1 MKPKVRT
8 KGLLLLLPLVFGLA
22 ACNNLEKPRADLS
35 GKKTYMDSLDLPQ
48 VDGQIKYR
56 RYPYTLAIAPPV
68 FDFRI
73 IKNEDGNNISL
84 EVSKQEFEE
93 PFEPERTGRFT
104 NSRLE
109 GADRKFLTAKE
120 SRVLR
125 DSKLD
130 KVKSEGVDEVT
141 EEGNPD
147 ATTTPEKDP
156 KTEPK
161 VEETPTVSPDQT
173 PVDPRPRRR
182 IRLGQGRSR
191 PLGINSEL
199 FERELNQRL
208 YGPDRYQGYGGATG
222 NTEKEAEKKDTEKKE
237 EPEASAKKDGVEGA
251 PADSGAESEVNVL
264 TPPKDQN
271 FIKDLPND
279 WDAPN
284 ATDQKVA
291 ELNGYEFQF
300 NPNSYTK
307 RMKAVFEQFAV
318 FEEVEELS
326 NTGKQFE
333 RIREAADVNLADFV
347 MTTRVRRFKVA
358 YHGVTALW
366 YANSLVYLTLWWP
379 SLFVADEEFRLHFEV
394 SVDINDVRS
403 RTNLFHKNFVFEKD
417 VIHSDLS
424 RGWFPF
430 SQYFT
435 PTFQGEST
443 YRTVA
448 QKDLAASIWQAF
460 EEDLLRE
467 VHTSF
472 RDTLNAKNFQD
483 KINDNVEGRSEGLV
497 VGISEYGEKARSILK
512 QFHTQSLAAVIG
524 EEKAKAY
531 PNKAIRPYAKNDAK
545 SMSEL
550 MSLGADVAVK
560 PAYLTRIYNG
570 DATRDELM
578 TAIHRL
584 TRARRNDRTFVYL
597 NLETVVV
604 DVDTKFSSDGLAKY
618 LLPYDCDLQKLE
630 RSLQPLRA
638 QLQQRRSDK
647 LQDYTKKLE
656 KLQADL
662 NKATTGKQIKELQE
676 KLLATEEEYKQ
687 ASRAILKDNQ
697 ELFQEFSSVC
707 IKFFDENAI
716 SFAWLETQFNKDP
729 VKPLEDHVS
738 LQSKNALF
746 ILDATFPG
754 QFTDLNY
761 SPAYELSLG
770 YQPFRKGTSLNLA
783 GPTTSKE
790 PEPKPKT
797 EPKAEPEPTPIPKT
811 EPLEVGKDGKEPKD
825 GKDAKEGKNDAPKRR
840 RIRLGSYFEALR
852 SATMN
857 AGSKKEGEKSDEEK
871 TKDPE
876 NKDEQVGISP
886 AFLKILVRP
895 GVMFIVTSMGTQR
908 PLEFAGPKAGA
919 FVYHFVNGAK
929 NEERV
934 ARRSTVENGQLV
946 NQVRL
951 TDVLSYIA
959 RRVGQQS
966 NALGSPQQFGFFRQS
981 KNDDFV
987 LIQDSRKP

>member
-1 MKPKVRT
+1 MTSRLRT
-8 KGLLLLLPLVFGLA
+8 KGVLLLLPVFFGLA
-22 ACNNLEKPRADLS
+22 GCNNLEKPREDLS
-35 GKKTYMDSLDLPQ
+35 GNKDYVRTLDLPGTAAGE
-48 VDGQIKYR
+48 VNFR

-73 IKNEDGNNISL
+73 IKNEDGNDISL

-104 NSRLE
+104 SVPMQGANS
-109 GADRKFLTAKE
+109 KFLTAKD
-120 SRVLR
+120 SKILR
-125 DSKLD
+125 DNKL
-130 KVKSEGVDEVT
+130 
-141 EEGNPD
+141 
-147 ATTTPEKDP
+147 EKDKAEAAEPEVLPTGEPGKEPVVEP
-156 KTEPK
+156 KTEP
-161 VEETPTVSPDQT
+161 TPKISPDQT

-182 IRLGQGRSR
+182 IRLGRGRSR

-199 FERELNQRL
+199 FERELNSRL
-208 YGPDRYQGYGGATG
+208 YGPDTYQGYGGSTG
-222 NTEKEAEKKDTEKKE
+222 NTEKKDGEKKGE
-237 EPEASAKKDGVEGA
+237 AKKG
-251 PADSGAESEVNVL
+251 PADSGAESEANL
-264 TPPKDQN
+264 IEPPKKQT

-300 NPNSYTK
+300 NPNAYTS
-307 RMKAVFEQFAV
+307 RMKSVLDQFAV
-318 FEEVEELS
+318 FEEIKELS

-333 RIREAADVNLADFV
+333 NIREAADVKLADFV
-347 MTTRVRRFKVA
+347 MTTRVKRFKVA

-448 QKDLAASIWQAF
+448 QKDLAAAIWQSF

-472 RDTLNAKNFQD
+472 RATLNAKNFED
-483 KINDNVEGRSEGLV
+483 KINDNVVGRSEGLV
-497 VGISEYGEKARSILK
+497 VGINKYGPKAHSILE
-512 QFHTQSLAAVIG
+512 QFHRQSLAAVVG
-524 EEKAKAY
+524 EKKANSY
-531 PNKAIRPYAKNDAK
+531 PNAAIRPYAQNDAK
-545 SMSEL
+545 SMGEL

-570 DATRDELM
+570 NASRDELM

-584 TRARRNDRTFVYL
+584 TRARREDRTFVYL

-604 DVDTKFSSDGLAKY
+604 DVDTKYSSDGLAKY

-630 RSLQPLRA
+630 SALQPLRS
-638 QLQQRRSDK
+638 QLELRRS
-647 LQDYTKKLE
+647 E
-656 KLQADL
+656 KLKDFTKELEDLQVAL
-662 NKATTGKQIKELQE
+662 NKATTGKEIKALQE
-676 KLLATEEEYKQ
+676 KLLATEEKYKA
-687 ASRAILKDNQ
+687 ASKLVLKENPD
-697 ELFQEFSSVC
+697 LFQDFSKTC
-707 IKFFDENAI
+707 MEFFDANAI
-716 SFAWLETQFNKDP
+716 SFAWLESQFNKDP

-770 YQPFRKGTSLNLA
+770 YQPFRKGTSLNLS
-783 GPTTSKE
+783 GPATSKE
-790 PEPKPKT
+790 PEATPKT
-797 EPKAEPEPTPIPKT
+797 EPKTEPEPTPIPKT
-811 EPLEVGKDGKEPKD
+811 EPLEVGKDGKDGKD
-825 GKDAKEGKNDAPKRR
+825 GKTTPKRR

-852 SATMN
+852 TATMN
-857 AGSKKEGEKSDEEK
+857 AGSKKEEK

-886 AFLKILVRP
+886 SFLKILVRP
-895 GVMFIVTSMGTQR
+895 GVMFVVTSMGTQR

-919 FVYHFVNGAK
+919 FVYHFVNGSK

-934 ARRSTVENGQLV
+934 SRRSTVANGQLV

-951 TDVLSYIA
+951 TDVLAYIA

-966 NALGSPQQFGFFRQS
+966 NALGSPQEFGFFRQS

>member
-1 MKPKVRT
+1 MISRLRT
-8 KGLLLLLPLVFGLA
+8 KGFFLLLPVFFGLA
-22 ACNNLEKPRADLS
+22 GCNSLEKPREDLS
-35 GKKTYMDSLDLPQ
+35 GNKDYVRTLDLPGATGE
-48 VDGQIKYR
+48 VNFR
-56 RYPYTLAIAPPV
+56 RYPFTLAIAPPV

-73 IKNEDGNNISL
+73 IKNEDGNDISL

-93 PFEPERTGRFT
+93 PFEPTRTGRFT
-104 NSRLE
+104 SVPMK
-109 GADRKFLTAKE
+109 GAGSKFLTANE
-120 SRVLR
+120 SRILR
-125 DSKLD
+125 DNKLE
-130 KVKSEGVDEVT
+130 KAKADEA
-141 EEGNPD
+141 EPE
-147 ATTTPEKDP
+147 ATPSVEPEKQP
-156 KTEPK
+156 AVEPK
-161 VEETPTVSPDQT
+161 KEPTPSVSPDQT

-199 FERELNQRL
+199 FERELNSRL
-208 YGPDRYQGYGGATG
+208 YGPDTYQGYGGSTG
-222 NTEKEAEKKDTEKKE
+222 NNEKKDAEKKDESKK
-237 EPEASAKKDGVEGA
+237 VA
-251 PADSGAESEVNVL
+251 PASGAESEANL
-264 TPPKDQN
+264 IEPPKKQS

-300 NPNSYTK
+300 NPNAYTS
-307 RMKAVFEQFAV
+307 RMKAVLDQFAV
-318 FEEVEELS
+318 FEEIKELS

-333 RIREAADVNLADFV
+333 NIREAADVKLADFV
-347 MTTRVRRFKVA
+347 MTTRVKRFKVA

-366 YANSLVYLTLWWP
+366 YANSLVYATLWWP

-448 QKDLAASIWQAF
+448 QKDLAAAIWQSF

-472 RDTLNAKNFQD
+472 RATLNAKNFED
-483 KINDNVEGRSEGLV
+483 KINDGVVGRSEGLV
-497 VGISEYGEKARSILK
+497 VGINKYGPKAHSILE
-512 QFHTQSLAAVIG
+512 QFHRQSLASVVG
-524 EEKAKAY
+524 KDKANKY
-531 PNKAIRPYAKNDAK
+531 PNAAVRPYAQNDAK
-545 SMSEL
+545 SMGEL

-560 PAYLTRIYNG
+560 PAYLTRIYNNN
-570 DATRDELM
+570 ASRDELM

-584 TRARRNDRTFVYL
+584 TRARREDRTFVYL

-604 DVDTKFSSDGLAKY
+604 DVDTKYSSDGLAKY

-630 RSLQPLRA
+630 RKLQPLRV
-638 QLQQRRSDK
+638 QLEQRRN
-647 LQDYTKKLE
+647 E
-656 KLQADL
+656 KLTRFTKELEELQVAL
-662 NKATTGKQIKELQE
+662 NKATTGKEIKELQE
-676 KLLATEEEYKQ
+676 KLLATEEKYKA
-687 ASRAILKDNQ
+687 ASRMVLKENQ
-697 ELFQEFSSVC
+697 DLFQDFSGTC
-707 IKFFDENAI
+707 MEFFDKNAI

-729 VKPLEDHVS
+729 IKPLEDHVS
-738 LQSKNALF
+738 LHSKNALF

-770 YQPFRKGTSLNLA
+770 YQPFRKGTSLNLS
-783 GPTTSKE
+783 GPATSKE
-790 PEPKPKT
+790 PEPAPKEQPKT
-797 EPKAEPEPTPIPKT
+797 EPEPTPIPKA

-825 GKDAKEGKNDAPKRR
+825 GKEAAPKRR

-857 AGSKKEGEKSDEEK
+857 AGSKKDDAKASGEEER

-886 AFLKILVRP
+886 SFLKILVRP
-895 GVMFIVTSMGTQR
+895 GVMFVVTSMGTQR

-919 FVYHFVNGAK
+919 FVYHFVNGTK

-934 ARRSTVENGQLV
+934 SRRSTVANGQLV

-966 NALGSPQQFGFFRQS
+966 NALGSPQEFGFFRQS